1 MKKVQIEFDELPFPT
16 LERFGLTREMIEDL
30 PMRVL
35 DDICDGRHSPVLP
48 VRVTDEHGG
57 QIESRSRFAFIRMD
71 NGQVD
76 VVFYPALK
84 SSPLERYDEA
94 QQKQLLDGKA
104 IVADVEMADGR
115 SSKAFVQ
122 IDTETKQVMYVPT
135 PIIARNLKVL
145 AEVMRLGAATRS
157 NGATSP
163 SASGTNTPSGATVA
177 GSWTMTATLTTF
189 RKRTTPRSCGTNR
202 RRAANATV
210 RQPSTSKNNQSV
222 DYGTK
227 RILSRRGTCRE
238 DAERRI
244 RLARLRQSFLRRL
257 AGGIRPLLRG
267 KGACCRQRI
276 RCRVCPLQGR
286 TAGGSNGT
294 RRRITKTI
302 RLWRYERIP
311 IPGRWTCSPKCAIC

>member
-1 MKKVQIEFDELPFPT
+1 MKKVQIEFDELPFPA

-35 DDICDGRHSPVLP
+35 DDICNGRHSPVLP

-115 SSKAFVQ
+115 NSKAFVQ

-145 AEVMRLGAATRS
+145 AEVMRLGAVEV
-157 NGATSP
+157 NGMQHGEPLTVVVDGEWDKYTFGCYGCWVMDDDGNLDYVSEEDYTEELWNEQKK
-163 SASGTNTPSGATVA
+163 SGERN
-177 GSWTMTATLTTF
+177 
-189 RKRTTPRSCGTNR
+189 
-202 RRAANATV
+202 RAAALH
-210 RQPSTSKNNQSV
+210 K
-222 DYGTK
+222 
-227 RILSRRGTCRE
+227 
-238 DAERRI
+238 
-244 RLARLRQSFLRRL
+244 
-257 AGGIRPLLRG
+257 
-267 KGACCRQRI
+267 
-276 RCRVCPLQGR
+276 
-286 TAGGSNGT
+286 
-294 RRRITKTI
+294 
-302 RLWRYERIP
+302 
-311 IPGRWTCSPKCAIC
+311 

>member
-145 AEVMRLGAATRS
+145 AEVMRLGTVDAA
-157 NGATSP
+157 
-163 SASGTNTPSGATVA
+163 
-177 GSWTMTATLTTF
+177 
-189 RKRTTPRSCGTNR
+189 
-202 RRAANATV
+202 RRAA
-210 RQPSTSKNNQSV
+210 
-222 DYGTK
+222 DG
-227 RILSRRGTCRE
+227 RRG
-238 DAERRI
+238 RRVCYSGH
-244 RLARLRQSFLRRL
+244 RPSCQDRH
-257 AGGIRPLLRG
+257 PLLFGRR
-267 KGACCRQRI
+267 AAMAQPAQA
-276 RCRVCPLQGR
+276 RVGQIHLRVLRLLDHGR
-286 TAGGSNGT
+286 
-294 RRRITKTI
+294 
-302 RLWRYERIP
+302 
-311 IPGRWTCSPKCAIC
+311 